1 MKKILLLLMAI
12 LLFAP
17 PRAKAG
23 DRITSP
29 ISGLSPTGTIRNLG
43 NSSITVSGNN
53 YANATPTNNAGG
65 KHNEGGMVL
74 SNNDGFGCYFSN
86 SYTSATPIPKSGTPT
101 PINGY
106 LLGLQQTATN
116 VQYSTS
122 DGQDMIQML
131 FEVKKTYNGVSIA
144 SGAAN
149 TANRANVMIPD
160 GSTVRFRTL
169 GGTIHSVNITLNPD
183 CTAGGFTYGTAAQAM
198 TDWNQE
204 QVTLSQNG
212 NIITITPKDGFEKDF
227 KINLGSKVW
236 AFAYT
241 ECDWTPVDN
250 IGTPQD
256 IPYLIINGEKI
267 QVNSAACGDT
277 QHKASFGSYTVK
289 LVKATNATAFPE
301 GEYIE
306 LNILANDK
314 LFISAPIYGNAS
326 TIWTRYA
333 ANTATATGTTIAGSF
348 SFLDSGGTKNRAFRS
363 STTSYFNW
371 GNTAATDC
379 FPHTNLMQ
387 NYLDASGTSKANTN
401 TFGLFMTGTQACLMP
416 SYQSDAAIS
425 ISAQEH
431 TTASTRIRYQSFRP
445 WNSAGTGK
453 TLVLKLDRNMDATTG
468 GGTYNN
474 VAIPEIATDNLP
486 EGCEYNE
493 NAKTLYYDK
502 SSLVDGMI
510 KIPVKNNIP
519 WARFI
524 RFTTNGTAPGTA
536 TTFVKT
542 TTTTANADKLFQFG
556 DEYAFMEVKPTE
568 SDMMHG
574 KKIIVN
580 FLLHDG
586 IGTATLTKTETI
598 FVEYRDPEMAGG
610 GGVQLVQAPLVNT
623 IEDQS
628 ILTLAGDAVG
638 FITNDVKVKMT
649 SMADNKGTVQYQF
662 IPVTNNIWPQSPE
675 EKDTDWK
682 EWPADNKLPIN
693 ATGRLFVREYV
704 SGSECEVSRRD
715 FSKIETTPL
724 DNVAYNT
731 LLNDVPD
738 AASIVTI
745 TEPLRVVGFFPLSD
759 DNTGNVYLMFVADKS
774 GNVLRVHVEGE
785 DVQKY
790 DEAYKGYQ
798 LIDGLTGVLRKNK
811 EMPELF
817 LTNGTIDYTPLIS
830 EPYDA
835 PADYPAYE
843 PEFVQR
849 VPQISDYSKLMY
861 FGPLRWN
868 DTEKTFYDNDNNTVK
883 LYQRIETGQSVDDF
897 EKQLIDGVQYRIA
910 GYVGYADGAP
920 VILPRAYVAAP
931 LLRAPN
937 PINDE
942 AIPDQLIEMNVIS
955 DELEISVNT
964 KGIAAGTKLQYILY
978 DGTELIE
985 ENDERWKKAEEIDY
999 NGTITIT
1006 TAGTEDKKGELADG
1020 GCTIAARL
1028 AAGTMRSGVVT
1039 VRFNKIPVAKTF
1051 ENIADFK
1058 EVANKIENLPALD
1071 SAIDDETHTFYQYT
1085 GYARVREITPN
1096 YIYIRTTDKDGN
1108 LLDDVDAD
1116 ESKDLDEA
1124 AKQNRSDNSILIYN
1138 ENGWNQDVI
1147 SIDKDGNNVT
1157 GTRAPL
1163 QVGDII
1169 TNFALIPT
1177 QSGFGNLVAN
1187 ATDFIRTFRRLDGV
1201 TGGTVKP
1208 VELNAQ
1214 DNNVPAFTE
1223 ADRML
1228 RYSIKNVTIS
1238 RTANNGAGIQRDVPA
1253 DDQDATSYTYTL
1265 NIPGKPILD
1274 NGSVFDA
1281 NPDLDVM
1288 YSENAL
1294 FNLEGVVMLYK
1305 GDIPEGQDGRYMLA
1319 LKPESFAFSNVATPR
1334 APRITI
1340 SGKGIKND
1348 GTFVTEATVTLEST
1362 TAENSTAADIYY
1374 TTDGTDPRYSTTTRQ
1389 RYKEPFTIKANTVIK
1404 AYVRSNGTPNSE
1416 LADTLFTRTAVDTRY
1431 IMNFISQAQEGTP
1444 YHLTATAKVVAKGG
1458 EYFFLRGTQGHYL
1471 PVKDETGN
1479 RAIVNNL
1486 SAGDYVNDMVIT
1498 PHIINGNLRG
1508 GHVEADHKDLFGAT
1522 ISKPANIDDI
1532 EAEPDEVYTIT
1543 TANARRYVKIM
1554 DVKLTG
1560 EEFNAEGDELSTHD
1574 TQWKLTTNKG
1584 EGKDIRVNHNI
1595 LEPSFNWDDKDQS
1608 AAAYYDITGFAMIG
1622 DDGEIELWP
1631 TEVEKIKTSV
1641 AVRASFD
1648 KNATNTGI
1656 QADGNYNVTFYPYT
1670 VVRLTAVPG
1679 ATIYYQITDTDDSE
1693 EVKADRWNVYGHEF
1707 AVTKNCYIHA
1717 YSVAPGYEESGH
1729 THIYMTLGKGDDTQD
1744 PANMSGR
1751 LVITHQ
1757 FNENDVPVITIK
1769 PEDNTLAA
1777 GTYDIYYTTDGSTPT
1792 VDPKNL
1798 YKGPFEMPGGGVV
1811 LAILKEAAKELPGK
1825 VASLNVWYVPT
1836 GIDGID
1842 SDRTDSDAVRAEGG
1856 NIIAPE
1862 GSEVYDLS
1870 GRRVNATG
1878 LRRGIYIVRVP
1889 GAAKAVKIK
1898 VD

>member
-1 MKKILLLLMAI
+1 MKKLLLLLMAI

-17 PRAKAG
+17 PRAKAQ
-23 DRITSP
+23 DKT
-29 ISGLSPTGTIRNLG
+29 TTKVVTILDAQSG
-43 NSSITVSGNN
+43 NSNWITVSGEGALNDYVYYIKDKNYIGNWSNN
-53 YANATPTNNAGG
+53 NVTWTPYYAENGNNVLQLRYNNSTDSKYQVLPPTLNKFYVDFKLNDDWGGCKISKTQNPSFYFDIEAGTEI
-65 KHNEGGMVL
+65 KFYPEGVSKISGVELRTADVAEL
-74 SNNDGFGCYFSN
+74 SNLTAVDN
-86 SYTSATPIPKSGTPT
+86 
-101 PINGY
+101 
-106 LLGLQQTATN
+106 TATKAEADGKATFTAANGSEFITIKNSGSGN
-116 VQYSTS
+116 VRLTGIVVSVEEPALDETVVRNVS
-122 DGQDMIQML
+122 IDNITINDKSIAK
-131 FEVKKTYNGVSIA
+131 FDKAKKTIYVYGNPLSSI
-144 SGAAN
+144 
-149 TANRANVMIPD
+149 
-160 GSTVRFRTL
+160 
-169 GGTIHSVNITLNPD
+169 ITLP
-183 CTAGGFTYGTAAQAM
+183 TADETTKIIPGATGIAYNYVYADKDRATQI
-198 TDWNQE
+198 
-204 QVTLSQNG
+204 LS
-212 NIITITPKDGFEKDF
+212 
-227 KINLGSKVW
+227 
-236 AFAYT
+236 
-241 ECDWTPVDN
+241 
-250 IGTPQD
+250 
-256 IPYLIINGEKI
+256 
-267 QVNSAACGDT
+267 
-277 QHKASFGSYTVK
+277 SYQ
-289 LVKATNATAFPE
+289 
-301 GEYIE
+301 
-306 LNILANDK
+306 
-314 LFISAPIYGNAS
+314 NAS
-326 TIWTRYA
+326 TLLATYPISIPTEA
-333 ANTATATGTTIAGSF
+333 SSDLFVDADQSSKSADQEKNNTQRATYSWVKNSPNVPTIPLYNLLPTVDDYNKLGADGEIKLGTLRFIAFNATSV
-348 SFLDSGGTKNRAFRS
+348 SKESLDIDIVLKKIPAPTVNLEKTNAIEGQEYDPASKTLKYEGNNPIV
-363 STTSYFNW
+363 YF
-371 GNTAATDC
+371 NTAATPANATTDA
-379 FPHTNLMQ
+379 TNLSRVLQTISTINGINPVAPTKAGTNISASLYEPDGTFKVEGTVGQSTPIKVQTWFFNSYNMHRGNGGPLYQ
-387 NYLDASGTSKANTN
+387 DSNNGSPVTINVQKVKPQPKVNIVGGVRTTTLTGGVYGYLEDNLKVTLSIGSGDIQYQYIPTSTDIFAQIPEADWTDYSNGTEIEI
-401 TFGLFMTGTQACLMP
+401 GVGRLFMRVKGETEYTYKDFKKIDATSVFSLNRDNLLGL
-416 SYQSDAAIS
+416 SDAATAITIS
-425 ISAQEH
+425 E
-431 TTASTRIRYQSFRP
+431 
-445 WNSAGTGK
+445 
-453 TLVLKLDRNMDATTG
+453 
-468 GGTYNN
+468 
-474 VAIPEIATDNLP
+474 
-486 EGCEYNE
+486 
-493 NAKTLYYDK
+493 
-502 SSLVDGMI
+502 
-510 KIPVKNNIP
+510 PV
-519 WARFI
+519 
-524 RFTTNGTAPGTA
+524 
-536 TTFVKT
+536 
-542 TTTTANADKLFQFG
+542 
-556 DEYAFMEVKPTE
+556 
-568 SDMMHG
+568 
-574 KKIIVN
+574 
-580 FLLHDG
+580 
-586 IGTATLTKTETI
+586 
-598 FVEYRDPEMAGG
+598 
-610 GGVQLVQAPLVNT
+610 
-623 IEDQS
+623 
-628 ILTLAGDAVG
+628 
-638 FITNDVKVKMT
+638 
-649 SMADNKGTVQYQF
+649 
-662 IPVTNNIWPQSPE
+662 
-675 EKDTDWK
+675 
-682 EWPADNKLPIN
+682 
-693 ATGRLFVREYV
+693 
-704 SGSECEVSRRD
+704 
-715 FSKIETTPL
+715 
-724 DNVAYNT
+724 
-731 LLNDVPD
+731 
-738 AASIVTI
+738 
-745 TEPLRVVGFFPLSD
+745 RVIGFFPLSD
-759 DNTGNVYLMFVADKS
+759 DNTKSVYLMFVADK
-774 GNVLRVHVEGE
+774 GKNVLRVHIEGNE
-785 DVQKY
+785 KDIKKFE
-790 DEAYKGYQ
+790 EAYKGYK
-798 LIDGLTGVLRKNK
+798 LLDGLTGVLRKNK
-811 EMPELF
+811 EMPELYVNSPS
-817 LTNGTIDYTPLIS
+817 LDYSAFIS

-835 PADYPAYE
+835 PEGYPAYE

-849 VPQISDYSKLMY
+849 VPEIADYSKLMY

-868 DTEKTFYDNDNNTVK
+868 ATEKTFYDNKNNTVK
-883 LYQRIETGQSVDDF
+883 LYQRIATGQTVEEF

-910 GYVGYADGAP
+910 GYVGYAEGAP

-942 AIPDQLIEMNVIS
+942 AMPDTLIEMNVIS
-955 DELEISVNT
+955 NELELSVRSSITTADGVEHNLIT
-964 KGIAAGTKLQYILY
+964 EGTKLQYILC
-978 DGTELIE
+978 DDTEAVM
-985 ENDERWKKAEEIDY
+985 ENDSRWNNAKSIEPL
-999 NGTITIT
+999 NGETITIT
-1006 TAGTEDKKGELADG
+1006 TGTEENKGELADG

-1039 VRFNKIPVAKTF
+1039 VRFNKVKVEDTF
-1051 ENIADFK
+1051 DNIADFK
-1058 EVANKIENLPALD
+1058 TAANNIQNLPSLD
-1071 SAIDDETHTFYQYT
+1071 SNIDDETHTFYQYT

-1116 ESKDLDEA
+1116 ESKDLDED
-1124 AKQNRSDNSILIYN
+1124 AKQNRSNHSILIYN

-1334 APRITI
+1334 APRITL
-1340 SGKGIKND
+1340 SGVGAKD
-1348 GTFVTEATVTLEST
+1348 GTFVTKATVTLEST
-1362 TAENSTAADIYY
+1362 TAENSENAVILY
-1374 TTDGTDPRYSTTTRQ
+1374 TKDGSDPRLSSSKRITYTG
-1389 RYKEPFTIKANTVIK
+1389 PFEIDANTVVK

-1431 IMNFISQAQEGTP
+1431 IMNFISQAQENTP

-1508 GHVEADHKDLFGAT
+1508 GHVEADHKDLFGAK
-1522 ISKPANIDDI
+1522 ISKPANIDEI

-1560 EEFNAEGDELSTHD
+1560 EEFNDEGDELSTHD

-1670 VVRLTAVPG
+1670 VVRLTAVEG
-1679 ATIYYQITDTDDSE
+1679 ATIYYQITDTDAPE
-1693 EVKADRWNVYGHEF
+1693 EVKEGRWNVYGHEF

-1757 FNENDVPVITIK
+1757 FNEEDVPVITIK